1 MTLLLDFNKYLGICK
16 VYVLTSF
23 VNTQTKLGAYETFMA
38 SLTTYVRSTIYPS
51 RHATSF
57 QRLYDVYTTS
67 ATSYRRRIDVETM
80 SCVYREVKMLL
91 RLFSLSYGK

>member
-1 MTLLLDFNKYLGICK
+1 MEVILMTLLKYLGICK

-67 ATSYRRRIDVETM
+67 ATIQLELWKTKEYLNTSEKVNQQ
-80 SCVYREVKMLL
+80 
-91 RLFSLSYGK
+91 